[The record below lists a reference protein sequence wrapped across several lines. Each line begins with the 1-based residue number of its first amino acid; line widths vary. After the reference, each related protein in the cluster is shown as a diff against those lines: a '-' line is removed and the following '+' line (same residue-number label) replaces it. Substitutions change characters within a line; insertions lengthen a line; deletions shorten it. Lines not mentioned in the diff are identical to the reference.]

1 MTKDSKDEKD
11 KKRRRLALQ
20 KRYGQRI
27 TIARHGRESFL
38 AKDYLAATSKY
49 NEYLA
54 ILSEMNELDDVFSLT
69 PAMFDDKTQ
78 LTEMLLIS
86 HVYWEL
92 SRIHENAPK
101 LQKTYYKALSQF
113 VKFTVNQ
120 PYQVFNAEMLR
131 KFLKKNKQ
139 SAQYAA
145 LTSTYQ
151 QIFVKSKKCYIATYC
166 FGDTHPTT
174 NELREFKQILLKYK
188 SGQKFVELYYR
199 YSPAL
204 ISYSYKRPK
213 FGKALRRLITPALR
227 SLAKATRTS
236 RL

>member
-1 MTKDSKDEKD
+1 MTKETKEEKD
-11 KKRRRLALQ
+11 KKRRRMALQ

-38 AKDYLAATSKY
+38 AKDFIAATAKY

-54 ILSEMNELDDVFSLT
+54 ILSEMNELDDLYSLT

-86 HVYWEL
+86 HVYWEM
-92 SRIHENAPK
+92 SRIHEHAPK
-101 LQKTYYKALSQF
+101 LQKTYYKSLSQF

-131 KFLKKNKQ
+131 KYLKKNKK

-145 LTSTYQ
+145 LNSAYQ

-166 FGDTHPTT
+166 FGENHKTT
-174 NELREFKQILLKYK
+174 NELRDFKKLLLQSDY
-188 SGQKFVELYYR
+188 GQKFVELYYR
-199 YSPAL
+199 FSPYL
-204 ISYSYKRPK
+204 VQFSYRYPL
-213 FGKALRRLITPALR
+213 FGKVFRQFAIGPLRL
-227 SLAKATRTS
+227 LAKATRS
-236 RL
+236 RKV